1 MLFHL
6 SQKSFLSDYM
16 KFSKRVQYFFAD
28 TREMLHIKLY
38 VWCVVFSLVL
48 LALNLALPIWR
59 IAPLASVRPYIPL
72 HYNIYLGVDRLGPWN
87 QIFLLPILGFALF
100 VFNLVLQTIAFRKE
114 KLLASM
120 VAIATVLIEAL
131 LLCAMALIVLLNLS
145 YAA

>member
-1 MLFHL
+1 
-6 SQKSFLSDYM
+6 
-16 KFSKRVQYFFAD
+16 
-28 TREMLHIKLY
+28 MLHIKLY